1 MLFHR
6 STVLHLLDSEHPLSV
21 LGDMIVHIAGA
32 VICLYVEEGEL
43 PGHLDQGD
51 LIHERSVGIRVGVA
65 LPDGGSYPWEPFNH
79 GLHDVEPLGEHLL
92 RVWAPLVFSRVSA
105 FPCDVVGGRVVHVPE
120 STLLV
125 TRRIEGLV
133 LVSEGWLLDLR
144 ILFRNIDT
152 LVEPSTDYSIRISID
167 TFDQALMH
175 KLIVLTKLPRSALA
189 YSSNLSSIRMNS
201 GYMPS
206 STRSNKKN
214 QLLFSP
220 DPASLERSIRKEAS
234 SLSTDNNTAV
244 SLNSGQPPSTQTPVP
259 STNSRSHLYTDNT
272 NLPSTDTIHPTSIDI
287 PSQTSIDTEP

>member
-1 MLFHR
+1 
-6 STVLHLLDSEHPLSV
+6 
-21 LGDMIVHIAGA
+21 MIVQIAGA
-32 VICLYVEEGEL
+32 VIRLYVEEGEL

-79 GLHDVEPLGEHLL
+79 GLHGVEPLGEHLL

-105 FPCDVVGGRVVHVPE
+105 FPCYVVGGRVVHVPE

-133 LVSEGWLLDLR
+133 LVSEGWLLDLG

-167 TFDQALMH
+167 AFDQALMH

-201 GYMPS
+201 G
-206 STRSNKKN
+206 
-214 QLLFSP
+214 
-220 DPASLERSIRKEAS
+220 
-234 SLSTDNNTAV
+234 
-244 SLNSGQPPSTQTPVP
+244 
-259 STNSRSHLYTDNT
+259 
-272 NLPSTDTIHPTSIDI
+272 
-287 PSQTSIDTEP
+287 